1 MQAEV
6 KKAVE
11 SPDLAKR
18 FADQGAEVG
27 AMAPADFQK
36 YVRSQTE
43 DWGRV
48 IKAAGVQ
55 AE

>member
-1 MQAEV
+1 MHAEV
-6 KKAVE
+6 KKALA

-18 FADQGAEVG
+18 FTDQGASPG
-27 AMAPADFQK
+27 GMAVADFQK
-36 YVRSQTE
+36 YVRSQTD
-43 DWGRV
+43 DWGKV